1 MTSEP
6 CSVWEGGDM
15 LALFLRN
22 DAAEHI
28 PRPTTGKIPVRTEG
42 YVMTVQADETLP
54 DVFRKLTTEGFLGA
68 PVCSGSQ
75 LVGHVTQLDL
85 VKYVNGLFFATTEED
100 WAEFWQKKLL
110 FATATARSII
120 DVPDEYMRNPFL
132 TMTSDF
138 TSFSAL
144 EMMARYKNHQILL
157 TDKERNLC
165 GILTQSML
173 ISFLRQNKGKWDPNF
188 GKLKVSDF
196 EERNEGKK
204 KLVTVTEDELAIN
217 AFLRMEMEEVHGMP
231 IVDKEGV
238 LTGCISVR
246 DLRGVGTD
254 GAQFF
259 RLYRPVRAFK
269 ELCQE
274 SYGKLAPRTHYTR
287 KKLPEQPVYV
297 TPEDSMED
305 VIDRMEDGNLHRVFI
320 CTAASHANGRP
331 KPIGVISQSDVLYQT
346 LMHIIRKAGG
356 TELTFKAVS
365 QARLG
370 TRKISP
376 MKKKTAWKPEPTEE
390 KSVSPPG
397 KRSIPISFA

>member
-1 MTSEP
+1 MTSDP

-132 TMTSDF
+132 TMTRDF

-157 TDKERNLC
+157 TDKESNLC

-173 ISFLRQNKGKWDPNF
+173 ISFLRQNKVKWDPTF
-188 GKLKVSDF
+188 RSLKVSEF
-196 EERNEGKK
+196 EERSDGEKK

-231 IVDKEGV
+231 IVNKEGV

-254 GAQFF
+254 GAKFF

-274 SYGKLAPRTHYTR
+274 SYDKLAPRTHYTR
-287 KKLPEQPVYV
+287 KRLPDRAVYV

-305 VIDRMEDGNLHRVFI
+305 VIDRMEDGNLHRVFV
-320 CTAASHANGRP
+320 CTAASHAAGRP

-356 TELTFKAVS
+356 TEPTFKAAS
-365 QARLG
+365 QERLG

-376 MKKKTAWKPEPTEE
+376 VKQPARKAEPTEE
-390 KSVSPPG
+390 KSFSSPG
-397 KRSIPISFA
+397 KRSIPISFS